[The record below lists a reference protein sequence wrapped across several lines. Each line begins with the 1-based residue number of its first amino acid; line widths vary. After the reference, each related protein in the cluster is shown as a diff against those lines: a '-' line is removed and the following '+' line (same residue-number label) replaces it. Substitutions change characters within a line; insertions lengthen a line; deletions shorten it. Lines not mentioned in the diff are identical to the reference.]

1 MNEVEV
7 SNTEHVAAMLSGNA
21 TTKSISAVKVVAYRV
36 PMHLLG
42 PVDGMAKTAGKS
54 RNAMLNLLVQVGIDE
69 VRKQLS
75 DDAAEAL
82 VLAESEAFSLLLGDA
97 SPTETLT
104 E

>member
-1 MNEVEV
+1 MIENEV

-21 TTKSISAVKVVAYRV
+21 TTNSVSAVKVVAYRV

-42 PVDGMAKTAGKS
+42 PVDAMSKKAGKS
-54 RNAMLNLLVQVGIDE
+54 RNAMLNLLVRVGIDE

-82 VLAESEAFSLLLGDA
+82 TLAESEAYSLLLGDA
-97 SPTETLT
+97 SPTETL
-104 E
+104 EE